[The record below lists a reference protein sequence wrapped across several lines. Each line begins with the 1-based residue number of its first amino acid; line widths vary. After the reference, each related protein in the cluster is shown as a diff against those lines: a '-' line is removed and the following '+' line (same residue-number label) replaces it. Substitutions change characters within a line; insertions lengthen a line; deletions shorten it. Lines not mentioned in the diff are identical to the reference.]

1 MMWLS
6 HIFSH
11 FNIDF
16 ELLSIYT
23 GIYNYFELVYSYY
36 WYWIYWYGNQYNQ
49 SFRDRITTRHE
60 DSVIGDRPTYYTG
73 ILDFELPT
81 GISINSGVVVVWCC
95 GVWCCVVFS
104 AECFV
109 LSAECFAFIVCFF
122 HIFSIFCCV
131 FLLFWYL

>member
-1 MMWLS
+1 M
-6 HIFSH
+6 
-11 FNIDF
+11 
-16 ELLSIYT
+16 
-23 GIYNYFELVYSYY
+23 
-36 WYWIYWYGNQYNQ
+36 
-49 SFRDRITTRHE
+49 
-60 DSVIGDRPTYYTG
+60 IGDRPTYYTG

-122 HIFSIFCCV
+122 HFFH
-131 FLLFWYL
+131 FLLCFFTILIFIDTHSNSQPQKKLELTFYSRLRHRRHRTQNPFGLI